1 MKTSI
6 ATGAQDENR
15 THDLRITSRIKVKA
29 CMRKIFFTTLVFA
42 MISLVSQRAEAVTYG
57 EPVLKPSKMFPSVV
71 SVWFD
76 NSKSGDPKKSKF
88 LCTATLIES
97 KVALTAAHCIQGL
110 KGNWYVAVGADR
122 LGKGR
127 FIPVDAVWYSSRYS
141 AKRIANDI
149 GMLHL
154 QSSAGL
160 KKYASVS
167 KVNNVTSKSKLQIVG
182 WGIDQNGDLSKDLNK
197 IKVTL
202 DTRGGRQ
209 SFGTEFNERT
219 TIAAGRYIK
228 AERLYGGACNGDSGG
243 PLFIAGTLTIV
254 GTVSYGVQGCDAYAP
269 TVFARVSY
277 YSKDILAGLKLIKKK
292 AKESSIAP
300 TSTTPPRNAPGDDAP
315 GDDAPGDDAPGGTA
329 PGAPTA
335 IAGTAG
341 DKTVTLT
348 WTAPT
353 SKGGSAITDYV
364 IRYSGNIGSSWT
376 KLFASKPSI
385 STSGTVTGLSN
396 GVSYLF
402 QVAATNSIG
411 TGNYS
416 ASSLAVTPGTAPGAP
431 TAIAGIAG
439 NTTVALT
446 WTAPTSTGGL
456 PISDYVVQYSSNS
469 GSTWTTFLDSVST
482 TTSGTVTGL
491 SNYATYYFKVAA
503 TNSIGT
509 GEYSTVTGATIPSGC
524 STGGICAV
532 GNTSPS
538 GGTVVYVAPTA
549 FTSTGSDCATN
560 CLYLEAAP
568 NGWGNGGT
576 TCGNTGSET
585 VDPKCAWSGNT
596 SSTLIGATAQGTAIG
611 TGFSNTIAIMAQ
623 SSGGATPNK
632 AATTARA
639 YNGGGKTD
647 WFLPSKSE
655 LYEFCKYATGCG
667 LDEGVPRERIYWSS
681 SEYNRYTAW
690 TQSFY
695 NGVPGCCSG
704 KSDNYYVRPV
714 RAF

>member
-1 MKTSI
+1 
-6 ATGAQDENR
+6 
-15 THDLRITSRIKVKA
+15 
-29 CMRKIFFTTLVFA
+29 MRKIFFTTLVFA

-57 EPVLKPSKMFPSVV
+57 ATVLKPSRTFPSVV
-71 SVWFD
+71 SVWLD
-76 NSKSGDPKKSKF
+76 ESKSGDPKESKF
-88 LCTATLIES
+88 ICTATLIES
-97 KVALTAAHCIQGL
+97 NVALTAAHCIQGL

-127 FIPVDAVWYSSRYS
+127 FIPVDAVWYSGRYS

-182 WGIDQNGDLSKDLNK
+182 WGIDQNGDLSKDLNQ

-219 TIAAGRYIK
+219 TIAAGRYLA

-243 PLFIAGTLTIV
+243 PLFIAGTVTIV
-254 GTVSYGVQGCDAYAP
+254 GTVSYGVEGCDAYAP

-292 AKESSIAP
+292 ARESSIAP
-300 TSTTPPRNAPGDDAP
+300 TSTTPPRNSADDDSADDDSADDDSADDDAP
-315 GDDAPGDDAPGGTA
+315 NNSPGGTA

-335 IAGTAG
+335 IAGIAS
-341 DKTVTLT
+341 DKTVALT

-353 SKGGSAITDYV
+353 STGGSVITGYV
-364 IRYSGNIGSSWT
+364 IRYSVDIGSSWT
-376 KLFASKPSI
+376 KLFAAKPSI
-385 STSGTVTGLSN
+385 STSATVTGLSN

-416 ASSLAVTPGTAPGAP
+416 TSSLAVTPGTAPGAP

-491 SNYATYYFKVAA
+491 SNYTTYYFKVAA

-538 GGTVVYVAPTA
+538 GGIVVYVAPTA

-585 VDPKCAWSGNT
+585 VDPKCEWSGNT
-596 SSTLIGATAQGTAIG
+596 NTSIGATAQGTAIG
-611 TGFSNTIAIMAQ
+611 KGFSNTLAIMDQ

-639 YNGGGKTD
+639 YSGGGKTD
-647 WFLPSKSE
+647 WFLPSKDE
-655 LYEFCKYATGCG
+655 LNEVCKYARNTGQAAGAGSNCSG
-667 LDEGVPRERIYWSS
+667 GTLRSGFAAHYYWSS
-681 SEYNRYTAW
+681 SEYGGYYARI
-690 TQSFY
+690 QDFY
-695 NGVPGCCSG
+695 YLEGDQRDSY
-704 KSDNYYVRPV
+704 KSSTYHVRPV

>member
-1 MKTSI
+1 
-6 ATGAQDENR
+6 
-15 THDLRITSRIKVKA
+15 
-29 CMRKIFFTTLVFA
+29 MRKIFFTTLVFA
-42 MISLVSQRAEAVTYG
+42 MISLVSQRVEAVTYG
-57 EPVLKPSKMFPSVV
+57 AAVLKPSKTFPSVV
-71 SVWFD
+71 SVWLD
-76 NSKSGDPKKSKF
+76 KSKSGDPKESEF
-88 LCTATLIES
+88 ICTATLIES

-182 WGIDQNGDLSKDLNK
+182 WGIDQNGDLSKDLNQ

-202 DTRGGRQ
+202 DTGGGRQ

-219 TIAAGRYIK
+219 TIAAGRYLA

-243 PLFIAGTLTIV
+243 PLFIAGTVTIV
-254 GTVSYGVQGCDAYAP
+254 GTVSYGVKGCDAYAP

-292 AKESSIAP
+292 ARESSIAP
-300 TSTTPPRNAPGDDAP
+300 TSTTPPRNSAGDDSA
-315 GDDAPGDDAPGGTA
+315 DDDSPSNPPGGTA

-335 IAGTAG
+335 IAGIAS
-341 DKTVTLT
+341 DKTVALT

-353 SKGGSAITDYV
+353 STGGSAITGYV
-364 IRYSGNIGSSWT
+364 IRYSRDIGSSWT
-376 KLFASKPSI
+376 KLFAAKPSI
-385 STSGTVTGLSN
+385 STSATVTGLSN

-416 ASSLAVTPGTAPGAP
+416 TSSLAVTPGTAPGAP

-491 SNYATYYFKVAA
+491 SNYTTYYFKVAA

-538 GGTVVYVAPTA
+538 GGIVVYVAPTA

-585 VDPKCAWSGNT
+585 VDPKCEWSGNT
-596 SSTLIGATAQGTAIG
+596 STLIGGPAQGTAIG

-639 YNGGGKTD
+639 YSGGGKTD

-655 LYEFCKYATGCG
+655 LYEFCKYATGQCISV
-667 LDEGVPRERIYWSS
+667 DEGVPRERTYWSS
-681 SEYNRYTAW
+681 SEYGRSTAW
-690 TQSFY
+690 NQSFY
-695 NGVPGCCSG
+695 NGVSNCCFL
-704 KSDNYYVRPV
+704 KDTTLYVRPV

>member
-1 MKTSI
+1 MK
-6 ATGAQDENR
+6 
-15 THDLRITSRIKVKA
+15 KV
-29 CMRKIFFTTLVFA
+29 FFTTLVFA

-97 KVALTAAHCIQGL
+97 NVALTAAHCIQGL
-110 KGNWYVAVGADR
+110 KGNWYVAIGADR

-182 WGIDQNGDLSKDLNK
+182 WGIDQNGDLSKDLNE

-300 TSTTPPRNAPGDDAP
+300 TSTTPPRNAP